1 MGRGDGP
8 DRRVQPGYR
17 PVPPR
22 VNRGPRPGEGPSQLS
37 QPGGPGG
44 FSNEVAV
51 FVDFENIR
59 YSTINSYGREPDP
72 IAWRDKALKYGL
84 MGVARAYADFDQ
96 HPVQVRMRLD
106 VAGFEAQHYPA
117 KRSTDASG
125 REKIESRSDL
135 NFAIDIIN
143 TALTRPDIQTFL
155 LFTGDKDFIRLVT
168 SLRNRLGKRIII
180 CGVPGSVSPDLVAA
194 AGEEDP
200 LQIAQSA
207 EVDADVIR
215 AIAAY
220 IDQLHD
226 GFVPTQS
233 HMSRTLWR
241 FLDRM
246 ILPSEHIEAKVMEFL
261 RKGVLTK
268 RPTINGQG
276 QELVT
281 TELNISHPLVQETLG
296 ISPLPPDYET
306 EAEYDE
312 YSEAAPE
319 PTSASYGKDAYRAG
333 PQYANQYDDDPRP
346 LLADQTGRDGSQ
358 PANGY
363 GEASAYT
370 DDDDYGDDDYD
381 EEEDEASEADPA
393 GSSGYA
399 TSDGQTSRE
408 GGTDQHHEHGHDF
421 RDLDER
427 AGAQADK

>member
-1 MGRGDGP
+1 M
-8 DRRVQPGYR
+8 
-17 PVPPR
+17 
-22 VNRGPRPGEGPSQLS
+22 RPGEGINGPPPSGLQ
-37 QPGGPGG
+37 GGYN
-44 FSNEVAV
+44 NEVAV

-72 IAWRDKALKYGL
+72 ISWRDKALKYGL

-207 EVDADVIR
+207 EVDADVVR

-241 FLDRM
+241 FLDRTV
-246 ILPSEHIEAKVMEFL
+246 LPSEHIEAKVMEFL

-296 ISPLPPDYET
+296 ISPDGPDYGSD
-306 EAEYDE
+306 AEYDD
-312 YSEAAPE
+312 YIEAEARSAYPEDAP
-319 PTSASYGKDAYRAG
+319 YGQDAYRAG
-333 PQYANQYDDDPRP
+333 AEYAGQYDDPRRAAP
-346 LLADQTGRDGSQ
+346 GVAERDG
-358 PANGY
+358 G
-363 GEASAYT
+363 T
-370 DDDDYGDDDYD
+370 DLAGDDLYGDDDYD
-381 EEEDEASEADPA
+381 DEEDEGSDPIADSSSDDSPDDQNASQPPYE
-393 GSSGYA
+393 
-399 TSDGQTSRE
+399 
-408 GGTDQHHEHGHDF
+408 HHGPHDH
-421 RDLDER
+421 R
-427 AGAQADK
+427 